1 MSTTPLSLTPPAEVS
16 AVAEDDIKQNL
27 PGPQLTPSAKE
38 DLTSRAQERANHLAT
53 IDPLSPGFQKLI
65 ADIEAIGTKTITST
79 TGISNRLLRS
89 PESALTDKGSKDA
102 PVATTLTELRR
113 TVEDLDPAQAQG
125 KKKFLGLIPFG
136 DKIAD
141 YFRRFESQQSHIDAI
156 VVRLEDSRDELRKDN
171 AVLKQE
177 KNRLW
182 EMLGQLN
189 QDVFIVQ
196 ELDRIA
202 TDAVEDLESTDP
214 EKANKLRN
222 SALFYI
228 RQKQQDLL
236 THAAVSVQ
244 SYLTIDTVIS
254 NNTELSKGVHRATTT
269 TVSALKTAVM
279 TAQALSTQ
287 KQVVNQVAAVND
299 MTSGLI
305 ESTSELNK
313 TNSVAIQK
321 QATETTINMDSLQK
335 AFANIRE
342 TVAEVEQYRAG
353 AAESMSATITSLRFE
368 LESAEGSF
376 REAGGHQ

>member
-1 MSTTPLSLTPPAEVS
+1 MSIAPLSLTPPAEVC
-16 AVAEDDIKQNL
+16 AVAEDNIKQNL
-27 PGPQLTPSAKE
+27 PGPSLTPSAKQ
-38 DLTSRAQERANHLAT
+38 DLASRAKERATKLAA
-53 IDPLSPGFQKLI
+53 IDPMSPEFQKLI
-65 ADIEAIGTKTITST
+65 ADIEAIGNNAIKST
-79 TGISNRLLRS
+79 TDISNRLLSS
-89 PESALTDKGSKDA
+89 PETALTNKGDKNT

-113 TVEDLDPAQAQG
+113 TVEDLDPAQASG

-177 KNRLW
+177 MVRLW
-182 EMLGQLN
+182 DMLGQLN

-196 ELDRIA
+196 ELDRVA
-202 TDAVEDLESTDP
+202 TEAVETLESTNP
-214 EKANKLRN
+214 EKASKLRN

-228 RQKQQDLL
+228 RQKHQDLL

-279 TAQALSTQ
+279 TAQALNTQ
-287 KQVVNQVAAVND
+287 KKVVKQVAAVND
-299 MTSGLI
+299 MTSDLI

-342 TVAEVEQYRAG
+342 TVAEVDQYRAS
-353 AAESMSATITSLRFE
+353 AAKSMSSTICSLRSE
-368 LESAEGSF
+368 LERAEGSF
-376 REAGGHQ
+376 KEAGDRQ